1 MAGVVL
7 RQTPARP
14 ELDPRRS
21 RVAAIARQSAF
32 RKTRRENRA
41 GETIQRAASFE
52 MKSRNSF
59 VELKRHNVGDVGVVY
74 AVSWI
79 LVQCRADSPKT
90 ATKSSREDTNYTNRH
105 EL

>member
-1 MAGVVL
+1 
-7 RQTPARP
+7 
-14 ELDPRRS
+14 
-21 RVAAIARQSAF
+21 
-32 RKTRRENRA
+32 
-41 GETIQRAASFE
+41 

-59 VELKRHNVGDVGVVY
+59 VELKRHNVDHVAVVY